1 MSYNNASGVRR
12 TMADV
17 IELVKLQGRLF
28 AIDSREAVKRSIVSA
43 VLAGLAIAIAV
54 ATLTIFLMGISWL
67 LTEQLGWPLSWS
79 LLLVSLISAVV
90 TVLILLASYNALR
103 RAGSALGESAD
114 EFGSN
119 IQWLQERLAT
129 PPQPPATRNGREPK
143 GAHAA
148 GPSTDSAGA
157 YTAARHERQSN
168 RSTAGTP

>member
-28 AIDSREAVKRSIVSA
+28 AIDSREAVKRSIVSMA
-43 VLAGLAIAIAV
+43 LAGLAIAIAV
-54 ATLTIFLMGISWL
+54 ATLTIFLLGISWL
-67 LTEQLGWPLSWS
+67 LTEQFDWPLSWS
-79 LLLVSLISAVV
+79 LLLVALISAVV
-90 TVLILLASYNALR
+90 TVLVLLASYSALR

-129 PPQPPATRNGREPK
+129 PPQPPANRNGQASETPPTAVR
-143 GAHAA
+143 
-148 GPSTDSAGA
+148 STDSAA
-157 YTAARHERQSN
+157 TYAAARHERQTR
-168 RSTAGTP
+168 RSTAGTS